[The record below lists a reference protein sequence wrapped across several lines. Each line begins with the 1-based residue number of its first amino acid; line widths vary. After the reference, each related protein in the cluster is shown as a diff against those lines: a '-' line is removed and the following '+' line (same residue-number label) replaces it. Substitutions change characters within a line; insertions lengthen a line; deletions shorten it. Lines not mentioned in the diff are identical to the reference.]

1 MFHYTG
7 TPASEFE
14 SWKPCNAK
22 GILPCPTAEVFSWLD
37 LLFTRDRALL

>member
-14 SWKPCNAK
+14 SQEPCNVK
-22 GILPCPTAEVFSWLD
+22 GVLPGPTAEVFSWLD
-37 LLFTRDRALL
+37 LLFTRHQALL